1 MLSFR
6 SFFALSVSLLL
17 VVLAGCSSESAQ
29 IGPPA
34 DWNTADGRWWQE
46 EADTSMA
53 FRDLSSLATMG
64 VEEKKTYQAS
74 LQGVNR
80 EQFGR
85 AVKQELVPIYRHGPK
100 TLDSLFVQY
109 VQPMIQEAALEGDVR
124 AKVNEFRSRG
134 VKALREH
141 FREPRTK
148 LSLGQDVPI
157 IYPDSL
163 RRPET
168 SGRVEMQIYMNAE
181 GEPLAIR
188 KLRSVHPTL
197 DAIAMN
203 AATRMRWQPAY
214 LLQDG
219 EWVPQ
224 ACWTRFTVNFSQTGG

>member
-1 MLSFR
+1 M
-6 SFFALSVSLLL
+6 
-17 VVLAGCSSESAQ
+17 
-29 IGPPA
+29 GPPSG
-34 DWNTADGRWWQE
+34 WNTADGRWWQGDV
-46 EADTSMA
+46 DTTMA

-74 LQGVNR
+74 LEGINR
-80 EQFGR
+80 DQFGR
-85 AVKQELVPIYRHGPK
+85 AVKQELVPIYRHGPQ
-100 TLDSLFVQY
+100 TLDSLFKQY
-109 VQPMIQEAALEGDVR
+109 VQPMIEEATLSGDAR
-124 AKVNEFRSRG
+124 EKVNEYRSRG

-148 LSLGQDVPI
+148 LTLGQDVPI

-163 RRPET
+163 RNAET

-188 KLRSVHPTL
+188 KVRSVHPTL

-214 LLQDG
+214 LLKDG

-224 ACWTRFTVNFSQTGG
+224 ACWTQFTVNFSQAGG